1 MKLHRALLVL
11 PLLAA
16 PAPALAEID
25 QLQLLTQQE
34 FRALSEDMGAAL
46 SYKALAPAAPL
57 GVAGFDI
64 GIAASATRIRNRDL
78 FNRATGGDDFPSTV
92 VVPSLR
98 VSKGLPFDLDASLM
112 YSAVPKTGMSLWG
125 GALSWAFVPG
135 NAALPALG
143 VRATHTRLFGVDQLD
158 FNATGLEGSVSKG
171 FGPITPYGGVGKVWS
186 ASTPSSTTGL
196 RRESFSQTKLF
207 AGVGFSV
214 ALLNFG
220 LEWDRTGPVNSY
232 GAKLGLKF

>member
-11 PLLAA
+11 PFVVAA
-16 PAPALAEID
+16 GPALAEID
-25 QLQLLTQQE
+25 QLQTLSQQE
-34 FRALSEDMGAAL
+34 FRALSEDLGAAL

-57 GVAGFDI
+57 GITGFDI
-64 GIAASATRIRNRDL
+64 GVAATATRIRNRDL

-135 NAALPALG
+135 NVALPALG
-143 VRATHTRLFGVDQLD
+143 VRVTHTRLFGVDQLD
-158 FNATGLEGSVSKG
+158 FNATGLEGLVSKG
-171 FGPITPYGGVGKVWS
+171 FGPLTPYGGVGQVWS
-186 ASTPSSTTGL
+186 ASTPHSSTGL
-196 RRESFSQTKLF
+196 RRESFSQTKVF
-207 AGVGFSV
+207 AGLGFNI

-220 LEWDRTGPVNSY
+220 VEWDRTGGMNSY
-232 GAKLGLKF
+232 GARLGLKF